1 MIMKN
6 RLAAAI
12 VCAAFLATSFPQG
25 AFSQSY
31 DNDGKTIISIAVK
44 NNKAISQ
51 ETVLS
56 KVKTKAGDIFRQ
68 EIANEDIKRLYA
80 TQYFTDVSIDVS
92 SAAEGVAVVFVVEEK
107 PVIADITFTGNKA
120 FRASKLK
127 SSMKSKPNEM
137 LNLAL
142 LTQDMADIKE
152 MFVKKGYPLA
162 EVRYDINVNKED
174 NKATVNVIIE
184 ENTKVKVSSVNII
197 GNKAIKSDVIKKTM
211 STKPASWI
219 FFTPGTFKE
228 EALQS
233 DIDNIRGMYDDIGYL
248 DIEVTPKLDYKNDG
262 TTLDVTLDVKE
273 GKLYTIGDVTV
284 TGDLVLPAKDVW
296 AKISSKPG
304 KPFSVRGVRND
315 TINIRQYYFEYGY
328 LNVVIDAER
337 NLNQSTGKIDIS
349 ISIDPKDI
357 VYVGKVEVRGN
368 QKTREII
375 VRREVRVYPGERFNG
390 DKIKRSKERIY
401 NLGFFENVAFDTEP
415 TEVPN
420 IQNLIVTVKET
431 KTGEFSFGG
440 GYSSV
445 DMLVG
450 FVEVTQRNFD
460 ILNFPTFTGGGQNLA
475 IKAELGMV
483 RNNFNLS
490 WTDPWIL
497 GFPYLFG
504 FDAYRASHNQSGD
517 LGWMYDETRTG
528 GDLRLGKELSEKLYA
543 MATYKLEDVN
553 ISNIVSNASQ
563 AIKDENGSNWI
574 SSMLFELTYDARDNV
589 YVPTKGFLVNG
600 TLEDAGGMFM
610 GDKNFVKGTATAALY
625 HTFFEKFVAEL
636 KGRVGMVGP
645 YGASKSVPTYE
656 RFYAGGQNTIRGY
669 KERRVGPRDIA
680 TNDPVG
686 GEAIAVVNAEVT
698 FPVYENVIKGAIFY
712 DIGNVWERTGDFLK
726 VGDFVAGA
734 GLGVRVKTP
743 VGPVRVDWGYPLSA
757 NYDKNK
763 AGEFYFS
770 MSRGF

>member
-1 MIMKN
+1 MKK
-6 RLAAAI
+6 RLAAAF
-12 VCAAFLATSFPQG
+12 VCMAFLITNFPQG
-25 AFSQSY
+25 AFPQSY
-31 DNDGKTIISIAVK
+31 DNDGKTIISVNVK

-56 KVKTKAGDIFRQ
+56 KVKMKQGEIFRQ
-68 EIANEDIKRLYA
+68 DIANEDIKRLYA

-92 SAAEGVAVVFVVEEK
+92 RAAEGVSVTFVVDEK

-120 FRASKLK
+120 FRANKLK
-127 SSMKSKPNEM
+127 GSMKSKPNEM

-142 LTQDMADIKE
+142 LTQDIADIRE
-152 MFVKKGYPLA
+152 MYVKKGYPLVEA
-162 EVRYDINVNKED
+162 KYEIEMDKTD
-174 NKATVNVIIE
+174 NKAMINVTIDE
-184 ENTKVKVSSVNII
+184 KTRVKVSSVNII
-197 GNKAIKSDVIKKTM
+197 GNKAIKTDVIKKAM
-211 STKPASWI
+211 STRPASWI
-219 FFTPGTFKE
+219 FFTPGIFKE
-228 EALQS
+228 EGFQD
-233 DIDNIRGMYDDIGYL
+233 DIDNIKAMYDDIGYL

-262 TTLDVTLDVKE
+262 TTLDITLDINE
-273 GKLYTIGDVTV
+273 GKLYTVGDVTV
-284 TGDLVLPAKDVW
+284 TGNLVLPEKNVW

-304 KPFSVRGVRND
+304 KPFSVRAIRND
-315 TINIRQYYFEYGY
+315 TVNIRQYYFEYGY

-337 NLNQSTGKIDIS
+337 NLNQTTGKIDIS
-349 ISIDPKDI
+349 INIDPKDI
-357 VYVGKVEVRGN
+357 VYVGKIEVRGN

-375 VRREVRVYPGERFNG
+375 IRREVRVYPGERFNG

-401 NLGFFENVAFDTEP
+401 NLGFFENVSFDTEP

-450 FVEVTQRNFD
+450 FVEITQRNFD

-528 GDLRLGKELSEKLYA
+528 GDLRLGKELTERLYA

-553 ISNIVSNASQ
+553 ISNVVSNASQ
-563 AIKDENGSNWI
+563 GIKDEEGSNWI
-574 SSMLFELTYDARDNV
+574 SSLLFELTYDDRDNI
-589 YVPTKGFLVNG
+589 YNPSKGFLVNG
-600 TLEDAGGMFM
+600 TLEDAGGIFF
-610 GDKNFVKGTATAALY
+610 GDKNFVKGTATVALY
-625 HTFFEKFVAEL
+625 HTFFEKVVVEL
-636 KGRVGMVGP
+636 KGRAGMVGP
-645 YGASKSVPTYE
+645 YGDSSYVPIYE

-669 KERRVGPRDIA
+669 KERRVGPRDSGS
-680 TNDPVG
+680 NEPVG
-686 GEAIAVVNAEVT
+686 GEAIMIVNAEVT
-698 FPVYENVIKGAIFY
+698 FPVYEKIIKGAVFY
-712 DIGNVWERTGDFLK
+712 DIGNVWEHTGDFMT
-726 VGDFVAGA
+726 VGDFKAGA
-734 GLGVRVKTP
+734 GVGVRVKTP
-743 VGPVRVDWGYPLSA
+743 VGPVRVDYGYPLSA
-757 NYDKNK
+757 NYDKSET
-763 AGEFYFS
+763 GEFYFS

>member
-1 MIMKN
+1 MKK
-6 RLAAAI
+6 RLYSAI
-12 VCAAFLATSFPQG
+12 LCTVFLVTSFPQG

-31 DNDGKTIISIAVK
+31 DNDGKTIVSIAVK
-44 NNKAISQ
+44 NNNAISQ

-68 EIANEDIKRLYA
+68 ETANEDIKRLYA

-92 SAAEGVAVVFVVEEK
+92 SAAEGVSVIFVVEEK
-107 PVIADITFTGNKA
+107 PVIADISFTGNKA
-120 FRASKLK
+120 FRGNKLK

-142 LTQDMADIKE
+142 LTQDMSDIRE
-152 MFVKKGYPLA
+152 MYVKKGYPLA
-162 EVRYDINVNKED
+162 EAKYEISVDKTE
-174 NKATVNVIIE
+174 NKATINVIID
-184 ENTKVKVSSVNII
+184 ENTKVKVTSINVV
-197 GNKAIKSDVIKKTM
+197 GNKAIKSDVIKKAM
-211 STKPASWI
+211 STRPASWI

-228 EALQS
+228 EVFQD
-233 DIDNIRGMYDDIGYL
+233 DIDNIKGMYDDIGYL
-248 DIEVTPKLDYKNDG
+248 DVEVTPKLNYKNDG
-262 TTLDVTLDVKE
+262 TTLDIILDINE

-284 TGDLVLPAKDVW
+284 TGDLVLPAKEVW
-296 AKISSKPG
+296 SKVSSKPG

-337 NLNQSTGKIDIS
+337 NLNQSTGKIDIA
-349 ISIDPKDI
+349 INIDPKDV

-375 VRREVRVYPGERFNG
+375 IRREVRVYPGERFNG

-420 IQNLIVTVKET
+420 VQNLVVTVKET

-440 GYSSV
+440 GYSSI

-460 ILNFPTFTGGGQNLA
+460 ILNFPTFTGGGQSLA

-483 RNNFNLS
+483 RNNFNIG

-504 FDAYRASHNQSGD
+504 FDAYRTSHNQSGD

-528 GDLRLGKELSEKLYA
+528 GDLRLGKELTEKLYG
-543 MATYKLEDVN
+543 MITYKLEDVD
-553 ISNIVSNASQ
+553 ISSIVSNASQ
-563 AIKDENGSNWI
+563 AIKDEEGSNWI
-574 SSMLFELTYDARDNV
+574 SSMLFELTYDGRDNI
-589 YVPTKGFLVNG
+589 YTPSKGFLVNG
-600 TLEDAGGMFM
+600 TLEDAGGIFL
-610 GDKNFVKGTATAALY
+610 GDKNFIKGTATAALY
-625 HTFFEKFVAEL
+625 HTFFEKVVLEL
-636 KGRVGMVGP
+636 KGRVGMAGP
-645 YGASKSVPTYE
+645 YGDSHTVPTYE

-669 KERRVGPRDIA
+669 KERRVGPRDLN

-686 GEAIAVVNAEVT
+686 GEAIMVANAEVT
-698 FPVYENVIKGAIFY
+698 FPIYEKVIKGAIFY
-712 DIGNVWERTGDFLK
+712 DIGNVWERTGDFMK
-726 VGDFVAGA
+726 VADFKSGA
-734 GLGVRVKTP
+734 GVGVRVKTP

-757 NYDKNK
+757 NYDKND

>member
-1 MIMKN
+1 MMIKKI
-6 RLAAAI
+6 AAVM
-12 VCAAFLATSFPQG
+12 VCTAFLASSFLQVV
-25 AFSQSY
+25 FSQSY
-31 DNDGKTIISIAVK
+31 DNDGKTVVSVAVK
-44 NNKAISQ
+44 NNKAISR

-56 KVKTKAGDIFRQ
+56 KVKIKPGEIYRQ
-68 EIANEDIKRLYA
+68 DIANEDIKRLYA
-80 TQYFTDVSIDVS
+80 TQYFMDVSIDVS
-92 SAAEGVAVVFVVEEK
+92 SVTGGISVTFIVDEK
-107 PVIADITFTGNKA
+107 PVIADITFTGNKV
-120 FRASKLK
+120 FRAGKLK

-142 LTQDMADIKE
+142 LTQDMSDIRE
-152 MFVKKGYPLA
+152 MYVKKGYPLVEA
-162 EVRYDINVNKED
+162 KYDIDVDKAE
-174 NKATVNVIIE
+174 NKATINVTIDE
-184 ENTKVKVSSVNII
+184 KTRVKVASVTIK
-197 GNKAIKSDVIKKTM
+197 GSKAIKADAIKKAM

-219 FFTPGTFKE
+219 LFRPGTFKE
-228 EALQS
+228 EVFHD
-233 DIDNIRGMYDDIGYL
+233 DIDNIRSMYDDIGYL
-248 DIEVTPKLDYKNDG
+248 DIEVNPRLDYKEDG
-262 TTLDVTLDVKE
+262 VTLDITLEINE
-273 GKLYTIGDVTV
+273 GKLYTVGDVTV

-304 KPFSVRGVRND
+304 KPFSARGIRND

-337 NLNQSTGKIDIS
+337 HLNQSTGKIDIS
-349 ISIDPKDI
+349 INIDPKDV
-357 VYVGKVEVRGN
+357 VYVGKIEVKGN

-375 VRREVRVYPGERFNG
+375 IRREIRVYPGEKYNG

-401 NLGFFENVAFDTEP
+401 NLGFFENVSFDTEP

-475 IKAELGMV
+475 IRAELGMV
-483 RNNFNLS
+483 RNNFNIS

-504 FDAYRASHNQSGD
+504 FDAYRASHNKSGD

-528 GDLRLGKELSEKLYA
+528 GAIRLGKELTERLYA

-553 ISNIVSNASQ
+553 ISNIVSGASQ
-563 AIKDENGSNWI
+563 AIKDEDGSNWI
-574 SSMLFELTYDARDNV
+574 SSILFELTYDARDNR
-589 YVPTKGFLVNG
+589 YSPSKGFLVNG

-625 HTFFEKFVAEL
+625 HTFFEKVVVEL
-636 KGRVGMVGP
+636 KARAGMVGP
-645 YGASKSVPTYE
+645 YGDSKTVPTYE

-669 KERRVGPRDIA
+669 KERRVGPRDSA

-686 GEAIAVVNAEVT
+686 GEAIMVLNAEAT
-698 FPVYENVIKGAIFY
+698 FPVYENIIKGAVFY
-712 DIGNVWERTGDFLK
+712 DIGNVWERTGDFMK
-726 VGDFVAGA
+726 VGDLVAGA
-734 GLGVRVKTP
+734 GVGVRVKTP
-743 VGPVRVDWGYPLSA
+743 VGPVRVDYGYPLSP

-763 AGEFYFS
+763 SGEFYFS